1 MWKGHSAKGGHWKC
15 MDKIW
20 KVVDGDFTLGE
31 QHGTPSLFEL
41 LLLEVWWK
49 EKERPAA
56 PTITPA
62 TFHPAVATLHPKI
75 HSPLHT
81 PPPSHNPQH
90 ARLETKRQPPNA
102 ISNFNFL
109 KILPTAGLLQT
120 KCNFQL
126 HIICEQ
132 NFTNQH
138 GRRIVRIEDYGA
150 EMDRILVV
158 NFTC

>member
-1 MWKGHSAKGGHWKC
+1 MWEGSVLLWKGHSAKGGHWKC
-15 MDKIW
+15 MEFFW
-20 KVVDGDFTLGE
+20 KVVGGDFTLGE
-31 QHGTPSLFEL
+31 QHGTPSPFEL

-62 TFHPAVATLHPKI
+62 TFHPAAATLHPKI

-81 PPPSHNPQH
+81 PSSSHNPQH

-102 ISNFNFL
+102 ISNFKFFL
-109 KILPTAGLLQT
+109 LLPTAGLLQT

-126 HIICEQ
+126 HYLRTELYKPTWKKKCR
-132 NFTNQH
+132 H
-138 GRRIVRIEDYGA
+138 WR
-150 EMDRILVV
+150 
-158 NFTC
+158 